1 MITWNQYIAYITIS
15 FSSSDISI
23 FVVFGLGVVPIIV
36 SLVLYIYCL
45 RRMMNALYKSYVW
58 CLPYLLLLSSPSIR
72 RHEISRII
80 NACTCSTFY
89 SYIIIGTSMAL
100 CMYKYVCMC
109 MCAWCTLQ
117 TLRLRSPGGG
127 VMSGSVTLG
136 PSVMTIIILVHLLQ
150 PRRQR
155 QNAILL
161 FFL

>member
-1 MITWNQYIAYITIS
+1 
-15 FSSSDISI
+15 
-23 FVVFGLGVVPIIV
+23 
-36 SLVLYIYCL
+36 
-45 RRMMNALYKSYVW
+45 MNALYKSYVW

-127 VMSGSVTLG
+127 VMCGSAILG
-136 PSVMTIIILVHLLQ
+136 PSVMIIIILVHLLQ

-155 QNAILL
+155 QNAIIL
-161 FFL
+161 FFFRISTTTKQSRLRQDNIILLSPRQMHCVISLLK